1 MNIRLE
7 LRAGREY
14 MMNRAKVVIIE
25 DEPDII
31 EVMSYNLTREGF
43 LVSASRNGV
52 DGLSLVRN

>member
-1 MNIRLE
+1 
-7 LRAGREY
+7 

-52 DGLSLVRN
+52 DGLSLVRTSRQHWSYSI